1 LIVHDNIKVNR
12 SILEYHMVLIPIVL
26 SEFFALVLEVDL
38 QSIADCE
45 LLEAEAE
52 FFETA
57 DFRCDKINIA
67 MLVSY

>member
-1 LIVHDNIKVNR
+1 
-12 SILEYHMVLIPIVL
+12 MVLIPIAL
-26 SEFFALVLEVDL
+26 SEFFALVLEVHL

-45 LLEAEAE
+45 LLEAEAEAE

-57 DFRCDKINIA
+57 DFRCDKINID